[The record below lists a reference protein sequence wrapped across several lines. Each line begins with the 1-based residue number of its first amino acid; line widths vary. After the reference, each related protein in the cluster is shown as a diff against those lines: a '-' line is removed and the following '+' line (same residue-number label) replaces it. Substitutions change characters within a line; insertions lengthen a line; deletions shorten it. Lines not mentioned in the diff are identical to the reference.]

1 MNRKFVDTAEVPR
14 EIWSETCVTKSNF
27 DYLKSDAIAETTQTQ
42 ARAALSCFQRLIADN
57 KAKTNA
63 VLCFC
68 LSLWKTAQARR
79 GLGPRGTRRRL
90 ELNMKWE
97 IRGA

>member
-27 DYLKSDAIAETTQTQ
+27 DYLKSDAIAQTIQTQ
-42 ARAALSCFQRLIADN
+42 ARVALFSKTLITI

-68 LSLWKTAQARR
+68 LSLEDGSSPARV
-79 GLGPRGTRRRL
+79 
-90 ELNMKWE
+90 
-97 IRGA
+97 